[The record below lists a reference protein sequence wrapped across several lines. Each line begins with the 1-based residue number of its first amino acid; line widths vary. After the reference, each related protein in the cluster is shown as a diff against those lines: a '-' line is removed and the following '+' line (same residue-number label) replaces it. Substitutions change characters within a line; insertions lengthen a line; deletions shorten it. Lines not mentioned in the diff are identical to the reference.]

1 MDQISAAWEMG
12 YQDEYNVVNFTNL
25 DDVGQ
30 PYSCQAWGNQGSLS
44 DNLMTED
51 PGYNLFN
58 DFNSSNGFP
67 SNVFID
73 HNMTVHWKG
82 NNLSYYVANLRF
94 EEMLEAC
101 EDDPMANCN
110 QCTDCDEDGTYDDE
124 DNCPGVFNPSQE
136 DADGDGLGDECDDC
150 HNLLGDL
157 NDDLNIDILDII
169 SLVNIILSGGGSST
183 VFTDCEKIDGNI
195 DGNYDSE
202 GYHLINILD
211 VIQLINMV
219 LGTAR
224 LDTSVDNYAVAQI
237 YYEDNDLF
245 IRIESNSD
253 IAGVEMTINSNKN
266 LNTSLK
272 DNSHIETLSNHYDNT
287 MKLVSYNPFNEVFD
301 GHVVEY
307 QFEDGNSISQ
317 DDISLTIASPLGE
330 EFDVTTNF
338 NGTVT
343 HITPSAFKLHD
354 VYPNPFNPSTQ
365 VSFTLPKDDY
375 VSLHVFNVKGE
386 HVDTIHEGYQIEG
399 THSYTWNASSLSSG
413 VYYIKMISSDTSL
426 SVKAMLLK

>member
-1 MDQISAAWEMG
+1 MDQISASWETA
-12 YQDEYNVVNFTNL
+12 YQDEYNVVNWTNL

-30 PYSCQAWGNQGSLS
+30 PYTCSQWGNQGSLS

-58 DFNSSNGFP
+58 DFNQQNGFP

-73 HNMTVHWKG
+73 HNMIVYYKT
-82 NNLSYYVANLRF
+82 NNVSTYLAGVKF

-101 EDDPMANCN
+101 EDDPTANCF
-110 QCTDCDEDGTYDDE
+110 QCTDCDEDGTYDED

-136 DADGDGLGDECDDC
+136 DTDGDGLGDECDDC

-157 NDDLNIDILDII
+157 NDDTNIDILDII
-169 SLVNIILSGGGSST
+169 GLVNIILSGGLDSEEYS
-183 VFTDCEKIDGNI
+183 DCAKLDANI
-195 DGNYDSE
+195 DGNAV
-202 GYHLINILD
+202 INILD

-224 LDTSVDNYAVAQI
+224 LDEATDNYAVAQI
-237 YYEDNDLF
+237 HYDNDDLI
-245 IRIESNSD
+245 IRIESSSD
-253 IAGVEMTINSNKN
+253 IAGIEMTINSDQNIN
-266 LNTSLK
+266 SFLK
-272 DNSHIETLSNHYDNT
+272 DNSHIETLSNYYDNT
-287 MKLVSYNPFNEVFD
+287 IKLVSYNPFNEVFD
-301 GHVVEY
+301 GHVIEY
-307 QFEDGNSISQ
+307 IFEDGKSLIEE
-317 DDISLTIASPLGE
+317 DIHLTIASPLGE
-330 EFDVTTNF
+330 EFNVTTNF
-338 NGTVT
+338 NGSISY
-343 HITPSAFKLHD
+343 ITPNAFKLHD

-365 VSFTLPKDDY
+365 VSFTLPQDDY

-386 HVDTIHEGYQIEG
+386 HVDTIHEGYQLEG

-413 VYYIKMISSDTSL
+413 VYYIKMISNHSSL

>member
-1 MDQISAAWEMG
+1 MDQISALWEME
-12 YQDEYNVVNFTNL
+12 YQDEYNVVNWTNL

-30 PYSCQAWGNQGSLS
+30 PYSCAAWGNQGSLS

-51 PGYNLFN
+51 PGYSLFN
-58 DFNSSNGFP
+58 DFNSQNGFP

-101 EDDPMANCN
+101 EDDPSANCN
-110 QCTDCDEDGTYDDE
+110 QCTDCDEDGTYDEE
-124 DNCPGVFNPSQE
+124 DNCPGEFNPSQE
-136 DADGDGLGDECDDC
+136 DSDGDGFGDECDDC

-157 NDDLNIDILDII
+157 NDDMNIDILDII
-169 SLVNIILSGGGSST
+169 GLVNIILSGGLESESYS
-183 VFTDCEKIDGNI
+183 DCAKLDGNI
-195 DGNYDSE
+195 DGNAV
-202 GYHLINILD
+202 INILD

-224 LDTSVDNYAVAQI
+224 LDVETDNYAVAQI
-237 YYEDNDLF
+237 YYDNEDLV

-253 IAGVEMTINSNKN
+253 IAGVEMTINSDEN
-266 LNTSLK
+266 LDLFLK
-272 DNSHIETLSNHYDNT
+272 DNSHIETLSNYYNDT
-287 MKLVSYNPFNEVFD
+287 IKLVSYNPFNEVFD
-301 GHVVEY
+301 GHVTEY
-307 QFEDGNSISQ
+307 VFKDGRSLNNEDIY
-317 DDISLTIASPLGE
+317 LTIASPLGE
-330 EFDVTTNF
+330 EFELTTNF
-338 NGTVT
+338 NGSISY
-343 HITPSAFKLHD
+343 ITPNTFKLHD

-365 VSFTLPKDDY
+365 VSFTLPQDDY

-413 VYYIKMISSDTSL
+413 LYYIKMISGHSLL

>member
-1 MDQISAAWEMG
+1 MDQISELWETA
-12 YQDEYNVVNFTNL
+12 YQDEYNVVNWTNL

-30 PYSCQAWGNQGSLS
+30 PYTCSQWGNQGSLS

-58 DFNSSNGFP
+58 DFNQQNGFP

-73 HNMTVHWKG
+73 HNMVVYYKT
-82 NNLSYYVANLRF
+82 NNVSTYLAGVKF

-101 EDDPMANCN
+101 EDDPTANCF
-110 QCTDCDEDGTYDDE
+110 QCTDCDEDGTYDED

-136 DADGDGLGDECDDC
+136 DTDGDGLGDECDDC

-157 NDDLNIDILDII
+157 NDDTNIDILDII
-169 SLVNIILSGGGSST
+169 GLVNIILSGGLDSEDYS
-183 VFTDCEKIDGNI
+183 DCAKLDANI
-195 DGNYDSE
+195 DGIAV
-202 GYHLINILD
+202 INILD

-224 LDTSVDNYAVAQI
+224 LDAATDNYAVAQI
-237 YYEDNDLF
+237 HYDNDDLI
-245 IRIESNSD
+245 IRIESSSD
-253 IAGVEMTINSNKN
+253 IAGIEMTINSDQNIN
-266 LNTSLK
+266 SLLK
-272 DNSHIETLSNHYDNT
+272 DNSHIETLSNYYDNT
-287 MKLVSYNPFNEVFD
+287 IKLVSYNPFNEVFD
-301 GHVVEY
+301 GHVIEY
-307 QFEDGNSISQ
+307 IFEDGKYLIEE
-317 DDISLTIASPLGE
+317 DIHLTIASPLGE

-338 NGTVT
+338 NGSISYISPT
-343 HITPSAFKLHD
+343 AFKLHD

-365 VSFTLPKDDY
+365 VSFTLPQDDY

-386 HVDTIHEGYQIEG
+386 HVDTIHEGYQLEG
-399 THSYTWNASSLSSG
+399 AHSYTWNASSLSSG
-413 VYYIKMISSDTSL
+413 VYYIKMISNHSSL